1 MQVFQLLIVALER
14 RVKYLG
20 VIVDK
25 KLLSNKNEGKNKTNF
40 HSIWTVQTNLYL
52 GKGTQ
57 ASCGNGDIC
66 RIQLVALGYTYLL
79 QTRSMGNSRL
89 EGHRTLKEILRNLNP
104 VLVMHI
110 VSRILIYLF
119 SKRNKFIN
127 ELFKDHHKYR
137 SRMQKLGNTSL
148 FQYNP

>member
-1 MQVFQLLIVALER
+1 
-14 RVKYLG
+14 
-20 VIVDK
+20 
-25 KLLSNKNEGKNKTNF
+25 
-40 HSIWTVQTNLYL
+40 
-52 GKGTQ
+52 
-57 ASCGNGDIC
+57 
-66 RIQLVALGYTYLL
+66 
-79 QTRSMGNSRL
+79 MGNSRL

-137 SRMQKLGNTSL
+137 SRM
-148 FQYNP
+148 